1 MKPVAGN
8 GHPMHRSDL
17 RHTAVSLQPGGAVHL
32 RYSGRAPHLKLPI
45 TGTVPFLIVSHC
57 CSLLHFHII
66 KKAGGSESELLPDS
80 PACLKNDICC
90 YEKSGAF
97 FEKPEQIKKGTAVF
111 AFSAVSPTAKV
122 GNRSLDIKSHL
133 WTHSFSCSHFQVI
146 HRTFKASNTGAKRK
160 DTINVELLGVHIY
173 SV

>member
-32 RYSGRAPHLKLPI
+32 RYSGRAPHLMLPI

-57 CSLLHFHII
+57 RSLLHFQII
-66 KKAGGSESELLPDS
+66 KKAGESESGLLPDS
-80 PACLKNDICC
+80 PACLKNGICS
-90 YEKSGAF
+90 YEKSGTF

-111 AFSAVSPTAKV
+111 ALQAAESTANA
-122 GNRSLDIKSHL
+122 GDLSLDIKSHL
-133 WTHSFSCSHFQVI
+133 WTDSFSCSYFRVNCG
-146 HRTFKASNTGAKRK
+146 TSTVVNM
-160 DTINVELLGVHIY
+160 E
-173 SV
+173 

>member
-8 GHPMHRSDL
+8 GQPTHRSDL

-57 CSLLHFHII
+57 RSLLHFQII
-66 KKAGGSESELLPDS
+66 KKASESESGLLPDS
-80 PACLKNDICC
+80 PACLKNGICS

-97 FEKPEQIKKGTAVF
+97 FEKPEHIKKGTAVF
-111 AFSAVSPTAKV
+111 ALQAAESTANA
-122 GNRSLDIKSHL
+122 GDLSLDIKSHL
-133 WTHSFSCSHFQVI
+133 WTDSFSRSYFRVNCGTSTVV
-146 HRTFKASNTGAKRK
+146 NM
-160 DTINVELLGVHIY
+160 E
-173 SV
+173 

>member
-57 CSLLHFHII
+57 RSLLHFQII
-66 KKAGGSESELLPDS
+66 KKAGGSESCMLPDS
-80 PACLKNDICC
+80 PACLRNGICS

-97 FEKPEQIKKGTAVF
+97 FEKPEQIKKGTAAF
-111 AFSAVSPTAKV
+111 AIQTVATTVNAE
-122 GNRSLDIKSHL
+122 NLSLDIKSHL
-133 WTHSFSCSHFQVI
+133 WTDSFSCSYFRVNCG
-146 HRTFKASNTGAKRK
+146 TSTVVNM
-160 DTINVELLGVHIY
+160 E
-173 SV
+173 